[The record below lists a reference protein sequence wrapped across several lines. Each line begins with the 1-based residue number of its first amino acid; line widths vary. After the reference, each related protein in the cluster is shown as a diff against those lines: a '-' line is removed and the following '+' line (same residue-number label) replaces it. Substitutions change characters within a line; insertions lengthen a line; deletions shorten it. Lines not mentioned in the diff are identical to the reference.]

1 MPRERW
7 CLCVRSARV
16 QMLLLAGFLLCGARG
31 HAFTKYA
38 GEAFSIGVG
47 ARALGM
53 GSAFVSIVGGT
64 SSIYWNPAG
73 LSWEG
78 RRELLA
84 MHSERFGGEVNYDF
98 IGYSQPLGTGE
109 EGSVLGFGMI
119 RLGVTGI
126 RETAVE
132 NPGEDPGP
140 DNRPFAV
147 GSVGTAQ
154 YQFLIGYATEVNKR
168 FRVGGNVKIV
178 HKDLSTAKGTGFGFD
193 LGAIVPLGKGRPLS
207 LGIVL
212 QDVPTTFVAFDTGE
226 RETTA
231 PTLRTG
237 LSLNDPFRVPGGG
250 VIVAAATSVRFTGR
264 GSTADQVD
272 LDPLSLNFHLGGE
285 YRIGEQVALRGGLDE
300 GTPTAGGGI
309 RLKNLAA
316 DYAWFASPGEG
327 LDNTHRVS
335 IGFYF

>member
-1 MPRERW
+1 MV
-7 CLCVRSARV
+7 LVGVVMGGST
-16 QMLLLAGFLLCGARG
+16 G
-31 HAFTKYA
+31 HAFTKLS

-64 SSIYWNPAG
+64 SSLYWNPAG
-73 LSWEG
+73 MSWEG
-78 RRELLA
+78 ERELLA
-84 MHSERFGGEVNYDF
+84 MHSERFGGELNYDF
-98 IGYSQPLGTGE
+98 VGYSQPIGTE
-109 EGSVLGFGMI
+109 DNGSAIGFGMV
-119 RLGVTGI
+119 RLGVSGI
-126 RETAVE
+126 RETAVD
-132 NPGEDPGP
+132 NPDEDPGP

-147 GSVGTAQ
+147 GSLGTAQ
-154 YQFLIGYATEVNKR
+154 YQFLIGYATELKNR
-168 FRVGGNVKIV
+168 YRVGGNVKIV
-178 HKDLSTAKGTGFGFD
+178 HKDLDVAKGTGFGFD
-193 LGAIVPLGKGRPLS
+193 LGAIIPLGKDQPLS

-226 RETTA
+226 KETTA

-237 LSLNDPFRVPGGG
+237 LSLNDEIIVPGGG
-250 VIVAAATSVRFTGR
+250 IIVAAATSIRFTER
-264 GSTADQVD
+264 GSTTDQVE
-272 LDPLSLNFHLGGE
+272 LARLSMNFHIGGE
-285 YRIGEQVALRGGLDE
+285 YRIGKQVALRGGLDE

-309 RLKNLAA
+309 LLKNFAA